1 MSIKVYL
8 HKTHRQFTNGRE
20 VVDVKGKTV
29 ADCLEHLIKQFPA
42 VKQALFNEKNK
53 LHNVIEVYIN
63 EESAYPNE
71 LAKLVTDGDEIYLTL
86 TLAGG

>member
-8 HKTHRQFTNGRE
+8 HKAHRQFTNGSE

-29 ADCLEHLIKQFPA
+29 ADCLEHLIKQFPD
-42 VKQALFNEKNK
+42 VKKALFNEQNK
-53 LHNVIEVYIN
+53 LRNVIEVYIN

-71 LAKLVTDGDEIYLTL
+71 LAKQVTDGDEIYLTL